1 MPKEEEE
8 KEGGEGRNPPI
19 YYTSLYILFFKIRL
33 LWPDQKKHRKKT
45 RFHKIKKN

>member
-33 LWPDQKKHRKKT
+33 LWPDQKKKT
-45 RFHKIKKN
+45 IEKNEDFTK

>member
-19 YYTSLYILFFKIRL
+19 YYTSLYILFFKITLVMARS
-33 LWPDQKKHRKKT
+33 KKT
-45 RFHKIKKN
+45 